1 MNYANRII
9 KNINYQP
16 IQTVFHFI
24 HECRYITQPLPLVA
38 RISYGKSLAPAI
50 REDVMRRKLP
60 ENERLRFLITAVR
73 SMVQVTAI
81 LRIGIEPFALPK
93 P

>member
-9 KNINYQP
+9 KNVNYQA

-24 HECRYITQPLPLVA
+24 HGCRYITQPLPLAA
-38 RISYGKSLAPAI
+38 RISHGKSLAPAI

-60 ENERLRFLITAVR
+60 EKERLRFFSGLL
-73 SMVQVTAI
+73 
-81 LRIGIEPFALPK
+81 LRKANVAG
-93 P
+93 